1 MCIIKCLYTLEL
13 IASLSHSLG
22 GAPSNV
28 AVHLASLFRSIHD
41 SSSPTVAIA
50 ACVGNDQ
57 LGREAHRRFGVKG
70 VRTDFIQYHEKW
82 ETGMA
87 TAILDKNKNGDASY
101 EFNTPAAWDGLQLN
115 DQMMGLMQND
125 DKDSNNLHTKL
136 FIMGTISAR
145 LNDDQEATSSSTL
158 KTIRNSAPDGTV
170 VLDVNLRSPYYT
182 PELVLEL
189 AKGLEDKKLALLKLN
204 EEELCILEEWCG
216 LNTVSSGESGDEVLA
231 GSVIKQRME
240 QLATSLNTQRVC
252 VTRGE
257 NGAALLCIDEDKN
270 NNFYENEGYA
280 LTTNNDSDTVGAGDA
295 FLAALVCALFIQHES
310 PEKALERACALGA
323 YVASCR
329 GATPE
334 HEDAPDD
341 LRSIFYHSR

>member
-1 MCIIKCLYTLEL
+1 M
-13 IASLSHSLG
+13 
-22 GAPSNV
+22 
-28 AVHLASLFRSIHD
+28 
-41 SSSPTVAIA
+41 
-50 ACVGNDQ
+50 
-57 LGREAHRRFGVKG
+57 
-70 VRTDFIQYHEKW
+70 
-82 ETGMA
+82 
-87 TAILDKNKNGDASY
+87 
-101 EFNTPAAWDGLQLN
+101 
-115 DQMMGLMQND
+115 
-125 DKDSNNLHTKL
+125 
-136 FIMGTISAR
+136 
-145 LNDDQEATSSSTL
+145 
-158 KTIRNSAPDGTV
+158 
-170 VLDVNLRSPYYT
+170 
-182 PELVLEL
+182 
-189 AKGLEDKKLALLKLN
+189 
-204 EEELCILEEWCG
+204 
-216 LNTVSSGESGDEVLA
+216 LA